1 MKPDFSSRYNTVAV
15 YILIVL
21 LFTVLCVFT
30 GYYFPDI
37 IDGAKLVVSVFK
49 PVIYGLVMAFLFSP
63 VLLFFEKRVF
73 AFCERK
79 KSRPKLRTFLSL
91 TATYLIV
98 AAAAFLF
105 FIIIIPQAAASYKDL
120 ENKLSG
126 YVAAA
131 QNWIENTMAGLPEI
145 NIGLGS
151 TSVPVPEP
159 VFVKNMDGT
168 VPNVIVSRINGTQS
182 AEMSAAVRSVRQD
195 SLRYSAAEI
204 ISGFISD
211 SYKLFSDLTPYVL
224 DALMKLLTE
233 TKNIV
238 LGVIISVY
246 YLYDRKTIAARLQ
259 VISETLLPDGLRG
272 ALGEFISLVNLSFM
286 QFVNGKVIDAAIIGF
301 LCFILMSV
309 FGMPYAPLI
318 GLLVGV
324 TGIIPYIGLFLGA
337 VPGAFIIFVADP
349 PMTFWFIL
357 LIVALQQANL
367 YFIEPHVLH
376 SQIRLDAVWIIISVV
391 MTGEIFGIAGLFAG
405 VPVFAVFYVLIK
417 RRAEQMLVKKGL
429 PPETSAWTGRSE
441 P

>member
-1 MKPDFSSRYNTVAV
+1 MKPDFNTRYNTIAAYV
-15 YILIVL
+15 LIVL
-21 LFTVLCVFT
+21 LFTALCVFT
-30 GYYFPDI
+30 GYYFTDI
-37 IDGAKLVVSVFK
+37 IGGAKLVISVFK

-63 VLLFFEKRVF
+63 MLRFFEERVF

-79 KSRPKLRTFLSL
+79 KARPRLRLFLSL
-91 TATYLIV
+91 TLTYLVV
-98 AAAAFLF
+98 AAAAALF
-105 FIIIIPQAAASYKDL
+105 FIIIIPQAAASYRDL
-120 ENKLSG
+120 ETKLSG
-126 YVAAA
+126 YVTAA
-131 QNWIENTMAGLPEI
+131 QNWIKNTMEGLPEI
-145 NIGLGS
+145 SIGLGS
-151 TSVPVPEP
+151 APSANP
-159 VFVKNMDGT
+159 VFVRNADGT

-182 AEMSAAVRSVRQD
+182 AQMSAAVRGVQRD
-195 SLRYSAAEI
+195 SLRYSAAEVI
-204 ISGFISD
+204 GGFISD

-224 DALMKLLTE
+224 DTLMKLLTE

-238 LGVIISVY
+238 LGLIISVY
-246 YLYDRKTIAARLQ
+246 YLYDRKAIEARFKA
-259 VISETLLPDGLRG
+259 VSETLLPGGLRS

-301 LCFILMSV
+301 LCFIFMSV

-349 PMTFWFIL
+349 PMTFWFVL

-376 SQIRLDAVWIIISVV
+376 SQIKLDAVWIIISVV

-417 RRAEQMLVKKGL
+417 RRAEKMLVKKGL
-429 PPETSAWTGRSE
+429 PPGTSAWTGRTE
-441 P
+441 T